1 MIYKHTESCPIS
13 SVPRE
18 NKMKTTTDTTTYLSE
33 WLRLKWPI
41 TPSLGKDV
49 KGQNSH
55 TLLVGMQNATMTW
68 NSLKMLNTHLS
79 HHPTIPS
86 LVFSKSNENL
96 CACKGFHVNVYRSLI
111 CYSPKLEAPQIS
123 HSSWIIQQRYNHT
136 MGYFEA
142 KQE

>member
-1 MIYKHTESCPIS
+1 MKSCPIS
-13 SVPRE
+13 SVLRE
-18 NKMKTTTDTTTYLSE
+18 NKRKTTTDTTTYLSE

-55 TLLVGMQNATMTW
+55 TLLVGMQNATITW

-79 HHPTIPS
+79 NHPTIPS

-96 CACKGFHVNVYRSLI
+96 CACKGFHMNVYRSLI

-136 MGYFEA
+136 MGYF
-142 KQE
+142 